1 MIVLLDVG
9 MRYICTLQHLEPG
22 THCIALRLL
31 QLESLVISGLTGL
44 TMPCML
50 RVFAISSRPECVSL
64 LVYQRTANGTL
75 RAPIR
80 MYVVQLR
87 H

>member
-9 MRYICTLQHLEPG
+9 MRSICTLQHLEPG

-31 QLESLVISGLTGL
+31 LLESLVISGLTRP
-44 TMPCML
+44 TIPRML
-50 RVFAISSRPECVSL
+50 RVFVMSSRLDCVSL
-64 LVYQRTANGTL
+64 LVYQPTANGTL